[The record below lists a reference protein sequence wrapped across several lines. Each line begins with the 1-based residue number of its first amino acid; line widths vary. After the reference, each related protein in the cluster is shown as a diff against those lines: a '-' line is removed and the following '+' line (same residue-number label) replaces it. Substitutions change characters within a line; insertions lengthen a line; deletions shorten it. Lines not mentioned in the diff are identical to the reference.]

1 MELRHLQTF
10 LQVASLQNFTQAA
23 KMLGYSQSNVSA
35 QIQQLEQEIGVL
47 LFKRIG
53 RHVLLTQQG
62 EELVP
67 YAQQVITDSLRM
79 QDVLKDKASL
89 GGVIR
94 IGMVQS
100 LFDNLFKDALAKYH
114 ALFPQVK
121 IELTL
126 EGTEILKDQ
135 LKHGLLGAICVI
147 DNPLSQREW
156 TCLQIQ
162 PVKIVVIANP
172 GNKLTRKKSLTLA
185 ELEAE
190 NLILMEDTAS
200 YSQHFQHLLAGQN
213 LKLEPFLKMQ
223 STSMALQLV
232 EAGNYITV
240 LPEYV
245 VNEAARDQK
254 VTILNLPEFHQLQYV
269 QFAQH
274 KSSIRTIQNE
284 AFLQILYQ
292 SLQKHILHKA

>member
-135 LKHGLLGAICVI
+135 LKHGLLDAICVI

>member
-53 RHVLLTQQG
+53 RHVLLTQYG

-79 QDVLKDKASL
+79 QDVLKDKTSL
-89 GGVIR
+89 GGTIR

-100 LFDNLFKDALAKYH
+100 LFDNLFQDALTKYH
-114 ALFPQVK
+114 VIFPKVK
-121 IELTL
+121 IALTID
-126 EGTEILKDQ
+126 GTEILKNQ
-135 LKHGLLGAICVI
+135 AKHGLLDAVCVI

-172 GNKLTRKKSLTLA
+172 GNKLTRKKALTLA

-200 YSQHFQHLLAGQN
+200 YAQHFQHLLAGQS

-223 STSMALQLV
+223 STHMALQLV

-245 VNEAARDQK
+245 VSQAAQDQK
-254 VTILNLPEFHQLQYV
+254 VTILKLPEFQQLQYV
-269 QFAQH
+269 QFALH

-292 SLQKHILHKA
+292 SLQKHILHKD